1 MSSYL
6 GWRIVGKMV
15 WQIALTYIDAP
26 LRIET
31 ICVSGKSTSIS
42 KVWRS

>member
-1 MSSYL
+1 M
-6 GWRIVGKMV
+6 MA
-15 WQIALTYIDAP
+15 QIAFTCIDAT
-26 LRIET
+26 LMIET